1 MQHKVNISYFALP
14 SCLQSALSQNIFA
27 APFHFTWLTHHQW
40 LCLNLLITM
49 IFIFNNSSV
58 YWVPIATMCITS
70 LHIQSC
76 VRESHWVMMPL
87 CVLCSERCKI
97 SCTMKSKP
105 MRKNAQYPPL
115 YRWEILRDT
124 LSQDFPWV
132 ISQIIQGIVHT
143 QPQLFQEPAW
153 SLCALDSF
161 CKMYTVMTFIIQ
173 NCWEDQIS

>member
-49 IFIFNNSSV
+49 IFIFTNSSV

-70 LHIQSC
+70 LHIQSG

-87 CVLCSERCKI
+87 CVLRSERCKI

-124 LSQDFPWV
+124 LYNTLSQDFP
-132 ISQIIQGIVHT
+132 ISQDHLSHLSNNSRDST
-143 QPQLFQEPAW
+143 HPAR
-153 SLCALDSF
+153 ALSGTCLVF
-161 CKMYTVMTFIIQ
+161 MCFGFFL
-173 NCWEDQIS
+173 